1 MIPEGKEEEYCS
13 FGAGQ
18 AGFEED
24 LEGWCTRTRCDMSE
38 DFVAPCALWGDVA
51 PYASRDSVFTLVLT
65 ILSGVHRVY
74 WKLCCL
80 TKRSICD
87 CGCKGRHSFDRLFSV
102 LAWSFRAC
110 LAGEHPAV
118 DHDGNAWSPTHPRF
132 SLIGRKIR
140 VKGALI
146 RFLGDWMWIKQSLG
160 LRGWGGEGPTRQICW
175 LCNASLKGRC
185 PSYDFRSNA
194 AWADSIADMAQFWTT
209 TRFQSVF
216 VSTLWQIPG
225 MTIQCVEPDFMH
237 CSCLGI
243 VQMLNGNILWELFV
257 CLGGTL
263 KTWKGCC
270 GKLLA
275 MIRVAAH
282 DLDMEAPIA
291 QLTIGMI
298 RAPKKKV
305 RRRSS
310 RQGKDAIYYD
320 VWCEC

>member
-1 MIPEGKEEEYCS
+1 MMAPEWTHRHCSRSIQRSMAKQSNMVIEPYLFSCPLWDAASERPVESDVAMLLPHDLFDSMIPEGKEEEYCS

-51 PYASRDSVFTLVLT
+51 PYASRDSIFILVLT

-185 PSYDFRSNA
+185 PSYDFGA
-194 AWADSIADMAQFWTT
+194 MQLGL
-209 TRFQSVF
+209 TRLLTWRNFGRRLAS
-216 VSTLWQIPG
+216 SL
-225 MTIQCVEPDFMH
+225 
-237 CSCLGI
+237 CSYRP
-243 VQMLNGNILWELFV
+243 
-257 CLGGTL
+257 
-263 KTWKGCC
+263 C
-270 GKLLA
+270 GRYLA
-275 MIRVAAH
+275 
-282 DLDMEAPIA
+282 
-291 QLTIGMI
+291 
-298 RAPKKKV
+298 
-305 RRRSS
+305 
-310 RQGKDAIYYD
+310 
-320 VWCEC
+320 